1 MNYLI
6 KNYSSFYF
14 IFLKREIMEVINL
27 LWQLGILSAV
37 LIFGIKLGLATGLAN
52 MSKRYLALVSVGYG
66 GGVLVLTEISSF
78 YTEQITDLIYT
89 YNFEFF
95 IIMAVIMILAGI
107 FTIREYK
114 VFEKNTTAATCMAV
128 VAPCPCCFGSIIVS
142 IMLVAP
148 TVGLGLFHLS
158 VIVALAL
165 VLTII
170 ATYYASN
177 YLVRFIN
184 KPYPIVLGNF
194 MFFLGIYFLLS
205 ALFLPNITALLQ
217 NPMDAISIA
226 SPEYILAVLGL
237 MLMIMFLGGFY
248 FKNNSYLD

>member
-1 MNYLI
+1 MDP
-6 KNYSSFYF
+6 
-14 IFLKREIMEVINL
+14 INM

-52 MSKRYLALVSVGYG
+52 MSRKYLVTVTLGYG
-66 GGVLVLTEISSF
+66 LGVLILTEISSF
-78 YTEQITDLIYT
+78 FTKEITDLIYT

-95 IIMAVIMILAGI
+95 LIMAAIMILAGI

-114 VFEKNTTAATCMAV
+114 IYEKNTATATCMAI

-148 TVGLGLFHLS
+148 TVGLGLMNLS
-158 VIVALAL
+158 LIVAIAL
-165 VLTII
+165 MLTILV
-170 ATYYASN
+170 TYFASN
-177 YLVRFIN
+177 YLIKFIN

-205 ALFLPNITALLQ
+205 ALLLPNITAMIQ
-217 NPMDAISIA
+217 NPMDAITISSPYTLIA
-226 SPEYILAVLGL
+226 ILIAMVV
-237 MLMIMFLGGFY
+237 IIAIGGVISRR
-248 FKNNSYLD
+248 NSNFN

>member
-1 MNYLI
+1 MDA
-6 KNYSSFYF
+6 
-14 IFLKREIMEVINL
+14 INI
-27 LWQLGILSAV
+27 LWQVGILSAV

-52 MSKRYLALVSVGYG
+52 MSKKYLALVSIGYG
-66 GGVLVLTEISSF
+66 GGVLILTEISSF
-78 YTEQITDLIYT
+78 FTKQITDLIYT

-95 IIMAVIMILAGI
+95 LIMAVIMILAGL

-148 TVGLGLFHLS
+148 TVGLGLMDLS
-158 VIVALAL
+158 FVVAGAL
-165 VLTII
+165 VLTIVV
-170 ATYYASN
+170 TYFASN
-177 YLVRFIN
+177 YLVKFIN

-205 ALFLPNITALLQ
+205 ALFLPNITAMIA
-217 NPMDAISIA
+217 NPMDAITIS
-226 SPEYILAVLGL
+226 SPYYLIGALLLVLAVMFVGGL
-237 MLMIMFLGGFY
+237 IARR
-248 FKNNSYLD
+248 NSNFN

>member
-1 MNYLI
+1 MDA
-6 KNYSSFYF
+6 
-14 IFLKREIMEVINL
+14 INI

-52 MSKRYLALVSVGYG
+52 MSKKYLALVSIGYG
-66 GGVLVLTEISSF
+66 GGVLILTEISSF
-78 YTEQITDLIYT
+78 FTEQITDLIYT

-95 IIMAVIMILAGI
+95 LIMALIMILAGI

-148 TVGLGLFHLS
+148 TVGLGLMDLS
-158 VIVALAL
+158 LVVAGAL
-165 VLTII
+165 VLTIVL
-170 ATYYASN
+170 TYYASN

-205 ALFLPNITALLQ
+205 ALFLPNITAMIQ
-217 NPMDAISIA
+217 NPMEGIDISSPYYLIGALVVMLAIVAIG
-226 SPEYILAVLGL
+226 GL
-237 MLMIMFLGGFY
+237 ISRR
-248 FKNNSYLD
+248 NSNFN

>member
-1 MNYLI
+1 MDA
-6 KNYSSFYF
+6 
-14 IFLKREIMEVINL
+14 INI
-27 LWQLGILSAV
+27 LWQVGILSAV

-52 MSKRYLALVSVGYG
+52 MSKKYLALVSIGYG
-66 GGVLVLTEISSF
+66 GGVLILTEISSF
-78 YTEQITDLIYT
+78 FTKQITDLIYT

-95 IIMAVIMILAGI
+95 LIMAVIMILAGL

-148 TVGLGLFHLS
+148 TVGLGLMDLS
-158 VIVALAL
+158 FVVAGAL
-165 VLTII
+165 VLTIVL
-170 ATYYASN
+170 TYFASN
-177 YLVRFIN
+177 YLVKFIN

-205 ALFLPNITALLQ
+205 ALFLPNITAMIA
-217 NPMDAISIA
+217 NPMDAISIS
-226 SPEYILAVLGL
+226 SPYYLIGALVLVLAVMFVGGL
-237 MLMIMFLGGFY
+237 IARR
-248 FKNNSYLD
+248 NSNLN

>member
-1 MNYLI
+1 MDA
-6 KNYSSFYF
+6 
-14 IFLKREIMEVINL
+14 INI

-52 MSKRYLALVSVGYG
+52 MTRKYLAVVTIAYG
-66 GGVLVLTEISSF
+66 GGVLILTQISSYF
-78 YTEQITDLIYT
+78 TAEITDLIYT

-95 IIMAVIMILAGI
+95 LIMAVIMILAGI

-114 VFEKNTTAATCMAV
+114 VYEKNTTAATCMAV

-148 TVGLGLFHLS
+148 TVGLGLMDLS
-158 VIVALAL
+158 FVVAGAL
-165 VLTII
+165 MLTIVLT
-170 ATYYASN
+170 YFASN
-177 YLVRFIN
+177 YLIRFIH

-205 ALFLPNITALLQ
+205 ALFLPNITAMIA
-217 NPMDAISIA
+217 NPMESISIA
-226 SPEYILAVLGL
+226 SPYSLVGALILIIAIIGIGGL
-237 MLMIMFLGGFY
+237 ISRR
-248 FKNNSYLD
+248 NSNFN

>member
-1 MNYLI
+1 MDA
-6 KNYSSFYF
+6 
-14 IFLKREIMEVINL
+14 INI
-27 LWQLGILSAV
+27 LWQVGILSAV

-52 MSKRYLALVSVGYG
+52 MSKKYLALVSIGYG
-66 GGVLVLTEISSF
+66 GGVLILTEISSYF
-78 YTEQITDLIYT
+78 TKQITDLIYT

-95 IIMAVIMILAGI
+95 LIMAVIMILAGL

-148 TVGLGLFHLS
+148 TVGLGLMDLS
-158 VIVALAL
+158 FVVAGAL
-165 VLTII
+165 VLTIVL
-170 ATYYASN
+170 TYFASN
-177 YLVRFIN
+177 YLVKFIN

-205 ALFLPNITALLQ
+205 ALFLPNITAMIA
-217 NPMDAISIA
+217 NPMDAISIS
-226 SPEYILAVLGL
+226 SPYYLIGALILVLAIMLVGGL
-237 MLMIMFLGGFY
+237 IARR
-248 FKNNSYLD
+248 NSNFN

>member
-1 MNYLI
+1 
-6 KNYSSFYF
+6 
-14 IFLKREIMEVINL
+14 MEVINT

-52 MSKRYLALVSVGYG
+52 MSRKYLALVTIGYG
-66 GGVLVLTEISSF
+66 GGVLILTEISSF
-78 YTEQITDLIYT
+78 YTKEITDLIYT

-95 IIMAVIMILAGI
+95 LIMAVIMILAGI

-148 TVGLGLFHLS
+148 TVGLGYFDLS
-158 VIVALAL
+158 IYVALAL
-165 VLTII
+165 MLTIVLT
-170 ATYYASN
+170 YFASN
-177 YLVRFIN
+177 YLIKYIK

-205 ALFLPNITALLQ
+205 ALFLPNITAMIA

-226 SPEYILAVLGL
+226 SLDSLSILVISILV
-237 MLMIMFLGGFY
+237 IMAIGGIIS
-248 FKNNSYLD
+248 KRNSNFD

>member
-1 MNYLI
+1 MDA
-6 KNYSSFYF
+6 
-14 IFLKREIMEVINL
+14 INI
-27 LWQLGILSAV
+27 LWQVGILSAV

-52 MSKRYLALVSVGYG
+52 MSKKYLALVSIGYG
-66 GGVLVLTEISSF
+66 GGVLVLTEISSYF
-78 YTEQITDLIYT
+78 TKQITDLIYT

-95 IIMAVIMILAGI
+95 LIMAVIMILAGL

-148 TVGLGLFHLS
+148 TVGLGLMDLS
-158 VIVALAL
+158 FVVAGAL
-165 VLTII
+165 VLTIVL
-170 ATYYASN
+170 TYFASN
-177 YLVRFIN
+177 YLVKFIN

-205 ALFLPNITALLQ
+205 ALFLPNITAMIA
-217 NPMDAISIA
+217 NPMDAISIS
-226 SPEYILAVLGL
+226 SPYYLIGALILVLAIMLVGGL
-237 MLMIMFLGGFY
+237 IARR
-248 FKNNSYLD
+248 NSNFN

>member
-1 MNYLI
+1 
-6 KNYSSFYF
+6 
-14 IFLKREIMEVINL
+14 MEVINL

-52 MSKRYLALVSVGYG
+52 MSRKYLALVTIGYG
-66 GGVLVLTEISSF
+66 GGVLILTEISSF
-78 YTEQITDLIYT
+78 YTKEITDLIYT

-95 IIMAVIMILAGI
+95 LIMAVIMILAGI

-148 TVGLGLFHLS
+148 TVGLGYFDLS
-158 VIVALAL
+158 IYVALAL
-165 VLTII
+165 MLTIVLT
-170 ATYYASN
+170 YFASN
-177 YLVRFIN
+177 YLIKYIK

-205 ALFLPNITALLQ
+205 ALFLPNITAMIA

-226 SPEYILAVLGL
+226 SLDSLSILIIAILV
-237 MLMIMFLGGFY
+237 IMAIGGIIS
-248 FKNNSYLD
+248 KRNSNFD

>member
-1 MNYLI
+1 MDA
-6 KNYSSFYF
+6 
-14 IFLKREIMEVINL
+14 INI
-27 LWQLGILSAV
+27 LWQVGILSAV

-52 MSKRYLALVSVGYG
+52 MSKEYLAVVSIGYG
-66 GGVLVLTEISSF
+66 GGVLILTEISSF
-78 YTEQITDLIYT
+78 FTKQITDLIYT

-95 IIMAVIMILAGI
+95 LIMAVIMILAGL

-148 TVGLGLFHLS
+148 TVGLGLMDLS
-158 VIVALAL
+158 FVVAGAL
-165 VLTII
+165 VLTIVV
-170 ATYYASN
+170 TYFASN
-177 YLVRFIN
+177 YLVKFIN

-205 ALFLPNITALLQ
+205 ALFLPNITAMIA
-217 NPMDAISIA
+217 NPMDAISIS
-226 SPEYILAVLGL
+226 SPYYLIGALVLVLVVMLVGGL
-237 MLMIMFLGGFY
+237 IARR
-248 FKNNSYLD
+248 NSNFN